1 MSFIIWDLV
10 IQLSISA
17 KNLMNLG
24 DLLDD
29 TVKYFPP
36 VGTNVR

>member
-1 MSFIIWDLV
+1 MNSTILVWDP
-10 IQLSISA
+10 IGISA

-29 TVKYFPP
+29 TVKHFHQLALM
-36 VGTNVR
+36 